1 MKISE
6 LEKAL
11 KASWNADTSRSYLPE
26 RPSSGQCAVTALVIQ
41 DYFGGDV
48 VRTHAMLPNG
58 KLESHYFNRINDD
71 DIDLTKEQFPKGTI
85 IRKGSDTVNGLTI
98 REYTLSF
105 PDTVKRYN
113 TLKKRVEEF
122 LNGA

>member
-1 MKISE
+1 MKLSE

-11 KASWNADTSRSYLPE
+11 KASWNIDTSQSYLPE

-41 DYFGGDV
+41 DYFGGEI

-58 KLESHYFNRINDD
+58 KLESHYFNRINGE
-71 DIDLTKEQFPKGTI
+71 DIDLTKGQFPTGTI
-85 IRKGSDTVNGLTI
+85 IKKGSDTINGSTI
-98 REYTLSF
+98 REYALSF

-113 TLKKRVEEF
+113 TLKERVEEF